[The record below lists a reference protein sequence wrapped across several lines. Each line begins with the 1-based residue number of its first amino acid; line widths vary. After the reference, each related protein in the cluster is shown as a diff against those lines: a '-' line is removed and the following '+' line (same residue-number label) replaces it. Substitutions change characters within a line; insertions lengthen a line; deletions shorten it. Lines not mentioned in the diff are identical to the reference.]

1 MRIAVITGASSG
13 MGMECAV
20 QLADRYGRYLDEIWL
35 IARRKEKMEALKGQL
50 PVSLRLFPTDI
61 TDRIQL
67 ERLKMAL
74 EEEKPK
80 VLFLVNA
87 PGFGKIGPVGSL
99 PLETEAGM
107 IRLNC
112 RALCTVTHMV
122 LPYMA
127 DNGRILQFASSAAFL
142 PQPRFAIYAATKS
155 FVLSYSRALNVELK
169 SRRICVTAVCPGP
182 VKTEFFDTAG
192 AFSQIPLYKRLSM
205 ADPVKVVR
213 KAIRDSAAG
222 RSVSVY
228 GPLMKLFS
236 FFAKLLP
243 HSLIL
248 KGWEAL
254 DMRAAAQ
261 NTAPPQE

>member
-35 IARRKEKMEALKGQL
+35 IARRKEKMEALKDQL

-87 PGFGKIGPVGSL
+87 AGFGKIGPVGSL
-99 PLETEAGM
+99 PLETEDGM

-112 RALCTVTHMV
+112 QALCTVTHMV

-182 VKTEFFDTAG
+182 VKTEFLEKAYGKQEMSF
-192 AFSQIPLYKRLSM
+192 YKKLVM
-205 ADPVKVVR
+205 ADCEKVVSR
-213 KAIRDSAAG
+213 AIEDGKKG
-222 RSVSVY
+222 RAVSVY
-228 GPLMKLFS
+228 GGTMKFLRIIS
-236 FFAKLLP
+236 RLLP
-243 HSLIL
+243 EEVLA
-248 KGWEAL
+248 GFF
-254 DMRAAAQ
+254 RG
-261 NTAPPQE
+261 

>member
-50 PVSLRLFPTDI
+50 PRISPSVSHGYHGP
-61 TDRIQL
+61 IQL
-67 ERLKMAL
+67 ERLKIAL

-87 PGFGKIGPVGSL
+87 AGFGKIGPVGSL

-112 RALCTVTHMV
+112 QALCTVTHMV

-127 DNGRILQFASSAAFL
+127 DNGRILQLHPL
-142 PQPRFAIYAATKS
+142 PLFFPSPALPFMQPQNP
-155 FVLSYSRALNVELK
+155 LS
-169 SRRICVTAVCPGP
+169 
-182 VKTEFFDTAG
+182 
-192 AFSQIPLYKRLSM
+192 
-205 ADPVKVVR
+205 
-213 KAIRDSAAG
+213 
-222 RSVSVY
+222 
-228 GPLMKLFS
+228 
-236 FFAKLLP
+236 
-243 HSLIL
+243 
-248 KGWEAL
+248 
-254 DMRAAAQ
+254 
-261 NTAPPQE
+261 